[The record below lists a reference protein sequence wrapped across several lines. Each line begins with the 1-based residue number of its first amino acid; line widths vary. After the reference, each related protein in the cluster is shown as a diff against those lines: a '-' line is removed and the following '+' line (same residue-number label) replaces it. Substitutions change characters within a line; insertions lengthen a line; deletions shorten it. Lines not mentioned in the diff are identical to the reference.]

1 VLIAV
6 LVPTAKVSDVGAPL
20 LVNVAVLSGTLGVE
34 LQLVPVV
41 QSVPGPCQVP
51 SVACAAFGPSMASA
65 PKPALAMRSSPPWVC
80 E

>member
-1 VLIAV
+1 LIAV
-6 LVPTAKVSDVGAPL
+6 LLPAAKVTDVGAPL
-20 LVNVAVLSGTLGVE
+20 LVNVAMLSGTVGFE
-34 LQLVPVV
+34 LQFVPVV

-65 PKPALAMRSSPPWVC
+65 ARPALAMRSSPPWVC